1 MAESKPD
8 VGFGKKLR
16 GVWLDSALEYA
27 ASGKSFDEVRQELAA
42 SVAAYNSGPE
52 AIRKVLSSV
61 KRVWFSPPAH
71 CVPLRDAALHLFRA
85 NHSADSRRL
94 LNWGMSI
101 ASYPFVGACAEGL
114 GRLLRL
120 QADVKACDLERRVE
134 ERFGDREFVRRI
146 ARYNISSFLDW
157 GVIKHGT
164 KAGTYVLGRQ
174 CIPKS
179 REQTAWLVEAVL
191 RASGV
196 SQMTIRQ
203 LASHP
208 MLFAFKIEGTLAG
221 TLDAN
226 SRLAVRR
233 ESLADEAVLLR
244 DLECRQTRKGS

>member
-61 KRVWFSPPAH
+61 KRVWFTPPAH

-101 ASYPFVGACAEGL
+101 AAYPFVGACAESF

-120 QADVKACDLERRVE
+120 QADVKVCDLERRVK
-134 ERFGDREFVRRI
+134 ERFGDREFVRRV
-146 ARYNISSFLDW
+146 ARYNVSSFLDW
-157 GVIKHGT
+157 GVIKQGT
-164 KAGTYVLGRQ
+164 ETGTYVAGRQ
-174 CIPKS
+174 CVPKS
-179 REQTAWLVEAVL
+179 REHAAWLVEAVL
-191 RASGV
+191 HASGV
-196 SQMTIRQ
+196 GQMTTRQ
-203 LASHP
+203 LVRHP
-208 MLFAFKIEGTLAG
+208 MLFPFKIEGTFAG
-221 TLDAN
+221 TLNAN

-233 ESLADEAVLLR
+233 ESVADEAVMLR
-244 DLECRQTRKGS
+244 DLKG